1 MKKASDLKT
10 IPGIGVNAKNKAFQ
24 SDLAHAVGGIPF

>member
-10 IPGIGVNAKNKAFQ
+10 IPGIGVNAENKAFQ
-24 SDLAHAVGGIPF
+24 SDLAHAVDGIPF